1 MHIGEAISNFVTG
14 LGNNPRIGT
23 AHIGLYCVLLQYGLS
38 PHAER
43 AKITRNGLMSAT
55 RIGSPT
61 TYFRLL
67 KDLHTSGFIAYHP
80 SHHPHGATRISLVF
94 PERTIEL
101 IVQSNTQKHE
111 EQID

>member
-1 MHIGEAISNFVTG
+1 MHIGDDISRFING

-23 AHIGLYCVLLQYGLS
+23 AHIGLYCVLLQYGYS
-38 PHAER
+38 YHREQV
-43 AKITRNGLMSAT
+43 KITREDLMCAT

-67 KDLHTSGFIAYHP
+67 KDLDTSGFILYRP
-80 SHHPHGATRISLVF
+80 SHHPDGATRISLVF

-101 IVQSNTQKHE
+101 IIKSNTHE
-111 EQID
+111 HEKKVN

>member
-1 MHIGEAISNFVTG
+1 MHIGDAISRFVNG

-38 PHAER
+38 RHGER
-43 AKITRNGLMSAT
+43 AKITRNSLMAVT

-67 KDLHTSGFIAYHP
+67 KDLHTSGFIVYHP
-80 SHHPHGATRISLVF
+80 SYHPHGATQISLVF

-101 IVQSNTQKHE
+101 IVESNTQKHE
-111 EQID
+111 KQVD